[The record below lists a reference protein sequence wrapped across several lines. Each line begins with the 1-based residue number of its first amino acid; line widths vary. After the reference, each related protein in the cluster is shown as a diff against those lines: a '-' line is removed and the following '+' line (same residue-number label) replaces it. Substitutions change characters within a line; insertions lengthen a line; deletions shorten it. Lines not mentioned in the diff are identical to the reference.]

1 LKDLLD
7 AAVAGIEPRA
17 GDPIDV
23 VVRRGRRRDARGVL
37 GVAVAAL
44 VVLLTMGF
52 LAAQVTRRS
61 GPAPGVIAEVGG
73 RGSSAPPSG
82 SAGPNVAGPNVAGR
96 TVVMAGLRFTAP
108 AGWSVRDAG
117 QGCPRA
123 HNDTPWYQDDG
134 DPTSACVEFDAP
146 EDQHRFVA
154 IDVDPGNQINGIADT
169 LDQPPYGSVALMP
182 QRVLALP
189 SGLSA
194 WIVAGDDLDPAGT
207 QAWTLSQITFPDRK
221 IRLKAVMGAQE
232 RTAFL
237 DTIQATHVVPGKLS
251 LPTSA
256 TRAQLSVPGQPAANA
271 TTVYT
276 TGVQAGADRVAQ
288 VLGLLR
294 QQTQTVD
301 PKKSCANGRQPVAQL
316 VLRNGDSVA
325 AVVTISS
332 SGSCHEA
339 FSSAGGAVQVRGD
352 FLAQLVALI
361 PQGVS
366 R

>member
-1 LKDLLD
+1 VTDRLKDLLD
-7 AAVAGIEPRA
+7 AAVAGVEPRT
-17 GDPIDV
+17 GDPIEV
-23 VVRRGRRRDARGVL
+23 VVRRGRRRDARAVV

-44 VVLLTMGF
+44 AVLLIMGF
-52 LAAQVTRRS
+52 LVAQVGGRG

-73 RGSSAPPSG
+73 RGSSAPAGG
-82 SAGPNVAGPNVAGR
+82 SAGPRVVGRAVVVAGL
-96 TVVMAGLRFTAP
+96 MFTAP
-108 AGWSVRDAG
+108 VGWSVRDAG
-117 QGCPRA
+117 EGCPRA

-154 IDVDPGNQINGIADT
+154 IDVDPGNHLNGVADT

-207 QAWTLSQITFPDRK
+207 QAWTLSQISFPDRK

-232 RTAFL
+232 RMAFL
-237 DTIQATHVVPGKLS
+237 DAIQAAPVAPGKLS

-256 TRAQLSVPGQPAANA
+256 TRAQLSVPGQPAANG

-301 PKKSCANGRQPVAQL
+301 PKQSCANGRQAVAQI

-339 FSSAGGAVQVRGD
+339 FSSAGGAVRVPGD
-352 FLAQLVALI
+352 FLAQLVALV